1 MEFRTGT
8 PGRCI
13 TNGEVGRLA
22 AAQGNNEF
30 DCLMASV

>member
-13 TNGEVGRLA
+13 TNGEVVGLPRNRATMSLI
-22 AAQGNNEF
+22 
-30 DCLMASV
+30 V